1 MKASAIEKLKSVFSF
16 FTTIPVRGDIETA
29 AGSLYA
35 LPLVSFIIVL
45 PAATAKYVLDFR
57 FPTILASIV
66 SISLLY
72 ALTGIIHLDGLSD
85 MFDGIAKQGGPEQK
99 IKAMKDV
106 NTGVA
111 GTATIVIVIMAETFA
126 LSEING
132 SFLLILSF
140 LLTAELS
147 AKLSML
153 TVLAFGDFREG
164 LGMMFKGSFKI
175 SHFFYFLLISLIF
188 IFLIRYYWFML
199 AAGFAAGYI
208 ISKISKMYF
217 GGASGDIIGAA
228 NELSRV
234 ITMLLMCLAY

>member
-1 MKASAIEKLKSVFSF
+1 MKSIAIEKLKSVFSF
-16 FTTIPVRGDIETA
+16 FTTIPVKGDIELA
-29 AGSLYA
+29 GGSLYA

-45 PAATAKYVLDFR
+45 PAATVKYLLDLR
-57 FPTILASIV
+57 FPPVLASIV

-72 ALTGIIHLDGLSD
+72 GLTGIIHLDGLSD
-85 MFDGIAKQGGPEQK
+85 MFDGIAKQGGTEQK

-111 GTATIVIVIMAETFA
+111 GTAAIVIVIMTETFA

-164 LGMMFKGSFKI
+164 LGMMFKDSFKI
-175 SHFFYFLLISLIF
+175 RHFFYFLLISLIF

-199 AAGFAAGYI
+199 AAGFATGYI
-208 ISKISKMYF
+208 FTRISKRYF